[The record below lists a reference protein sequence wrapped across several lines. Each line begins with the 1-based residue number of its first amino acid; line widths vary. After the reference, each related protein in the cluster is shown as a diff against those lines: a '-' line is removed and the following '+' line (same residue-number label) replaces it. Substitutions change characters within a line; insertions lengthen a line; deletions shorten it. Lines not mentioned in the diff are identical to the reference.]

1 MTRPRISPST
11 AFCIRLS
18 PATPERFMENPTPA
32 TISTASQKL
41 SARAKARVVTPSI
54 KRLAKVSRVIPLMD
68 SRDNKTR
75 QESTAPK
82 PMAEVNQARP
92 AAPRPKTPSANPG
105 NRSGSARTVSAVTP
119 RITRI
124 GRMPGWRVA

>member
-18 PATPERFMENPTPA
+18 APTPERFMENPTPPA
-32 TISTASQKL
+32 ISTASQKL
-41 SARAKARVVTPSI
+41 SVRAKARVVTPRAR
-54 KRLAKVSRVIPLMD
+54 RLANVIRVIPLMD
-68 SRDNKTR
+68 SRDNRTR

-105 NRSGSARTVSAVTP
+105 NRSGSARTVKAVTP

-124 GRMPGWRVA
+124 GPIPGWRVA